1 MALDLM
7 EEFRPM
13 LADRLA
19 LSLLNRKQLN
29 TRDFETQEA
38 GAVLLRDT
46 ARKAVLT
53 AWQERK
59 QEEITHPF
67 LGEKTTVGLLVHL
80 QARLLARHLRGD
92 LDAYPPFL
100 WK

>member
-1 MALDLM
+1 
-7 EEFRPM
+7 M

-19 LSLLNRKQLN
+19 LSLINRGQLSP
-29 TRDFETQEA
+29 RDFKVHEG
-38 GAVLLRDT
+38 GAVEIKEDS
-46 ARKAVLT
+46 RKLVLV

-59 QEEITHPF
+59 QEELTHPF
-67 LGEKTTVGLLVHL
+67 LGEKMTVGLLPHI

-92 LDAYPPFL
+92 LDAYPPFV

>member
-7 EEFRPM
+7 EEFRAM

-19 LSLLNRKQLN
+19 LSLLNRKQLHA
-29 TRDFETQEA
+29 RDFETQET

-59 QEEITHPF
+59 QEEIMHPF

-100 WK
+100 WR

>member
-1 MALDLM
+1 
-7 EEFRPM
+7 M

-29 TRDFETQEA
+29 ARDFETQES
-38 GAVLLRDT
+38 GAVLLRDA

>member
-1 MALDLM
+1 
-7 EEFRPM
+7 M

-19 LSLLNRKQLN
+19 LSLLNRRQLN
-29 TRDFETQEA
+29 ERDFETQET

-92 LDAYPPFL
+92 IDAYPPFL